1 MMDKELV
8 TDSFERELYS
18 AMSEGKP
25 LKRYMKTILG
35 KVYVTTLNPFDN
47 GKPQPIELYGQPRP
61 GNSRA
66 VVEIWTSKEDRFFK
80 KVNEAHFKAGNLRLL
95 EDKDIEKVSEE
106 PKSPNEISDAEIEEI
121 LNKPYMALKNKLNK
135 FTAPAPVYRFLR
147 MAEELEKSEKITDS
161 IKARLSELEFG
172 STEEEESEAK

>member
-1 MMDKELV
+1 MDKEL
-8 TDSFERELYS
+8 TADSFEREQFA

-25 LKRYMKTILG
+25 IKRYMKTILG
-35 KVYVTTLNPFDN
+35 KVYVTTLNPFDS

-66 VVEIWTSKEDRFFK
+66 VVEIWTTKEDRFFR

-95 EDKDIEKVSEE
+95 EEKDIEKVATE

-121 LNKPYMALKNKLNK
+121 LNKPFMALKNKLNK
-135 FTAPAPVYRFLR
+135 FTSPAPVYRFL
-147 MAEELEKSEKITDS
+147 MKAEELEKSVKITDV

-172 STEEEESEAK
+172 DVEEESESE

>member
-1 MMDKELV
+1 MDKESTV
-8 TDSFERELYS
+8 NSFERELYA

-66 VVEIWTSKEDRFFK
+66 VVEIWSTKEDTFFR
-80 KVNEAHFKAGNLRLL
+80 KVNAAHFKAGNIRLL
-95 EDKDIEKVSEE
+95 EEKDIAKVIEE
-106 PKSPNEISDAEIEEI
+106 PASPNEISDEEI
-121 LNKPYMALKNKLNK
+121 IEVLNKPFMALKNKLNE
-135 FTAPAPVYRFLR
+135 FTSSAPVYRFLLA
-147 MAEELEKSEKITDS
+147 AEELEKSEKIAS
-161 IKARLSELEFG
+161 VIKARLSELELG
-172 STEEEESEAK
+172 SVEKPEAE